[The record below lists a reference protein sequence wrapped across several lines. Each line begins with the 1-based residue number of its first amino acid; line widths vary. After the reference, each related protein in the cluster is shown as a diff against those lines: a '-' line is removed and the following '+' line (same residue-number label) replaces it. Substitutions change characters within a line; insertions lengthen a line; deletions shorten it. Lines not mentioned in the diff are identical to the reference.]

1 MILRS
6 YVAIPVESPWSDI
19 RDSRVRSPGERTWF
33 DSVVPCMSLLD
44 WYFSLIGER
53 LGIGSELMD
62 KGNSELV
69 SGLHA
74 TSTMTNP
81 IIRSNNLCIIN
92 HMIGVFEIV
101 LY

>member
-1 MILRS
+1 MILRP
-6 YVAIPVESPWSDI
+6 YVATPLECPWSDI
-19 RDSRVRSPGERTWF
+19 SGSRVRSPCERTWF

-44 WYFSLIGER
+44 WYVSLIGER

-69 SGLHA
+69 SGLHP
-74 TSTMTNP
+74 TSTVTNP
-81 IIRSNNLCIIN
+81 IIRGNYLFIIN
-92 HMIGVFEIV
+92 HLMGVFQIV